1 MKSSTVF
8 VSAAAIL
15 LVCAASSAP
24 AQQHCPNP
32 SGQWTQIDRTRHPF
46 DQNGVPQDKL
56 APHTRADVSDDQ
68 IYGHEIMSARELK
81 KFRKALRKI
90 GADDEKLEAFLAQH
104 RQQMQQRA
112 QELGVDLEE
121 VQS

>member
-1 MKSSTVF
+1 MTSSTVF
-8 VSAAAIL
+8 VSAAATL
-15 LVCAASSAP
+15 LVCAATSAP

-68 IYGHEIMSARELK
+68 I
-81 KFRKALRKI
+81 
-90 GADDEKLEAFLAQH
+90 
-104 RQQMQQRA
+104 
-112 QELGVDLEE
+112 
-121 VQS
+121 